1 MPILTCPKCP
11 TKLKVPN
18 GVTRNVKCPKC
29 GTVFRVAAPSA
40 PPPPAFELVEDEPP
54 SLPTAQKTSAPLR
67 PPKAAT
73 KAEQPDFEIIDDE
86 EPPPKKKKAAV
97 ARREHAEDDFDDE
110 EDRPRHKKLGKRRP
124 RSDDDDDA
132 DDWRPRAAGGWGA
145 AKVGMLL
152 VSISLWMYLGTFA
165 FLTFFLL
172 IGWLGAVIP
181 KSLMILLGL
190 LGLANWIVA
199 LVGTSFCIAGPGRAR
214 GLAIAATVVAAVHL
228 VLGFVVANN
237 TKAGLLSTPSLR
249 TLNAFNRMVNF
260 TNLRKQMEKET
271 DPGKIRQL
279 QQQLEEYRDS
289 GGDFPLA
296 GLIPRDE
303 MRWSDLATLSPT
315 ADWWLGHLIYNS
327 EHFSDFILPT
337 LAGFVEVARLILLI
351 LLVGSVAA
359 AAKEP
364 GLRQQ
369 ALISAFIAGGA
380 TVAATIVLAIV
391 MVILNE
397 TKPSKTPLG
406 DTMTLGRQNWLVA
419 GELITYLLHTAA
431 LILPAIVSLSVSIAC
446 GRRVLR

>member
-1 MPILTCPKCP
+1 MPIWACPKCP
-11 TKLKVPN
+11 TKLKVPD
-18 GVTRNVKCPKC
+18 GVTGHVRCPKC
-29 GTVFRVAAPSA
+29 STVFRVATPPAPS
-40 PPPPAFELVEDEPP
+40 PPAFELVEDEPA
-54 SLPTAQKTSAPLR
+54 SLPPAQKPAAPSR
-67 PPKAAT
+67 PPQAAT

-86 EPPPKKKKAAV
+86 EPPPKKKAAV
-97 ARREHAEDDFDDE
+97 ARREDAEDDFDDD
-110 EDRPRHKKLGKRRP
+110 EDYPRRKKPGKRPP
-124 RSDDDDDA
+124 RSDEDDDA
-132 DDWRPRAAGGWGA
+132 DDWRPRVPGGWKS

-181 KSLMILLGL
+181 NGLMILLGL

-199 LVGTSFCIAGPGRAR
+199 LVGTSFCIAGPARAR

-237 TKAGLLSTPSLR
+237 RMAGLLSTPSLR
-249 TLNAFNRMVNF
+249 ALNAFNRMANF
-260 TNLRKQMEKET
+260 TNLKKQMEKET
-271 DPGKIRQL
+271 DPEKIRQL
-279 QQQLEEYRDS
+279 QNQLQGYRDS
-289 GGDFPLA
+289 EGDFSLA
-296 GLIPRDE
+296 GFTLRDE

-327 EHFSDFILPT
+327 KHFSDFILPM

-359 AAKEP
+359 AAKEL

-369 ALISAFIAGGA
+369 AFISTFIAGGA
-380 TVAATIVLAIV
+380 TVAAPIVLVIV

-397 TKPSKTPLG
+397 TKPSKIQLG

-419 GELITYLLHTAA
+419 GELIAYLLHTAA
-431 LILPAIVSLSVSIAC
+431 LVLPAIVSLSVSTAC
-446 GRRVLR
+446 ARRVR